1 MPFNSWQS
9 YFIASHFLLFR
20 ARFAKRLGPCTADTQ
35 HKWQVMGKMLHF
47 TAVSQ
52 GKRGAGR
59 CERAGGR
66 LSGRA
71 PGVQPPGVPR
81 AVCPELG
88 CVVWGGS
95 EQ

>member
-1 MPFNSWQS
+1 MPFHSWQS

-35 HKWQVMGKMLHF
+35 HKWQVTGKMFHF

-52 GKRGAGR
+52 GKWGAGR